1 MTRYL
6 RPALLALFLILT
18 ACVSDAH
25 GQGWP
30 GERNAVPAQSARNF
44 FNLSTSLLGDS
55 FGRLR
60 VSEPVIEGDAKFTSD
75 LLPLRFGTIATILA
89 LELNQQGGATT
100 ALCSLKWE
108 ALQ

>member
-6 RPALLALFLILT
+6 RPALWALVLTIT

-30 GERNAVPAQSARNF
+30 GERNALPSQSARNF
-44 FNLSTSLLGDS
+44 FNLTTSL
-55 FGRLR
+55 
-60 VSEPVIEGDAKFTSD
+60 I
-75 LLPLRFGTIATILA
+75 
-89 LELNQQGGATT
+89 
-100 ALCSLKWE
+100 CSLKWE

>member
-6 RPALLALFLILT
+6 RPALLALFLTLT
-18 ACVSDAH
+18 ACISDAH

-75 LLPLRFGTIATILA
+75 L
-89 LELNQQGGATT
+89 
-100 ALCSLKWE
+100 CSLKWE